1 MNDEGI
7 KYSSLY
13 KEVELAITNIATL
26 GFDTKEFEKCL
37 KEIHNEV
44 SNNVKVKYYKGLA
57 EASYIQSYSNGIW
70 QLEKLK
76 NELDKFDIYVKAQN
90 SCEYINMKL
99 DNNLSNIELDKIVS
113 KMIYV
118 LKMII
123 KSPTIDYDNEKH
135 IVEKIY
141 ETSYDVIKLELL
153 LKGESQ
159 LFLFAASEDIN
170 ISYFNNLILKD
181 NEKIDL
187 KDENNKMLKTKLFEL
202 GEKGIYSNYLNL
214 ELIKLILLTDKDYNL
229 KDTLIKKINDLGVQI
244 IDSTTEIVNSN
255 KTLEI
260 ALERKREV
268 LKELNRTLK
277 KLRKRIASLV
287 LSVSLLSGGAYGIA
301 KLSEKIEEKSYY
313 NKHVRIYSTEN
324 GLSDY
329 KVEKYLKYNETP
341 DGTVIVKIYDNLE
354 DEKNY
359 HYQEYDISDIEYSN
373 LEDYYKYV
381 VDNYD
386 VEDARVEIEKT
397 DYYRSLNRYGA
408 AIILY
413 MVYIFIITMADICS
427 MSSYREDVSWLGFI
441 KIKNIIKNMH
451 EVNYQKDRLK
461 VRNDDLEQVVNM
473 IMSKINQNEELRN
486 KFNELYEQN
495 KYLLDN
501 PEELY
506 NRVNDALQLEKME
519 DVKKLIRERNK

>member
-13 KEVELAITNIATL
+13 KEVELAITNIAML

-99 DNNLSNIELDKIVS
+99 DNNLSITELDKIVS

-181 NEKIDL
+181 IEKIDL

-229 KDTLIKKINDLGVQI
+229 
-244 IDSTTEIVNSN
+244 
-255 KTLEI
+255 
-260 ALERKREV
+260 
-268 LKELNRTLK
+268 
-277 KLRKRIASLV
+277 
-287 LSVSLLSGGAYGIA
+287 
-301 KLSEKIEEKSYY
+301 
-313 NKHVRIYSTEN
+313 
-324 GLSDY
+324 
-329 KVEKYLKYNETP
+329 
-341 DGTVIVKIYDNLE
+341 
-354 DEKNY
+354 
-359 HYQEYDISDIEYSN
+359 
-373 LEDYYKYV
+373 
-381 VDNYD
+381 
-386 VEDARVEIEKT
+386 
-397 DYYRSLNRYGA
+397 
-408 AIILY
+408 
-413 MVYIFIITMADICS
+413 
-427 MSSYREDVSWLGFI
+427 
-441 KIKNIIKNMH
+441 
-451 EVNYQKDRLK
+451 
-461 VRNDDLEQVVNM
+461 
-473 IMSKINQNEELRN
+473 
-486 KFNELYEQN
+486 
-495 KYLLDN
+495 
-501 PEELY
+501 
-506 NRVNDALQLEKME
+506 
-519 DVKKLIRERNK
+519 